1 MANIVGLALKV
12 TGDAS
17 GLAKSL
23 TPVDRALDKLAA
35 QAQKATNV
43 FTPFA
48 EKTAAAGRAQEEFAA
63 KFSALA
69 DQLRDNVVGPQEYAA
84 AFGQLTEEAKGAAA
98 AFQEGLRITQQ
109 NQTAEQART
118 DSLERLNELL
128 RLGAID
134 ARNFGL
140 ESAKLSEGSDSTAL
154 DRFAEA
160 IAPLRAAL
168 EGGSLSAERFSE
180 QSQEIA
186 AAISG
191 STPAAERQATAILE
205 LRDRFE
211 SGRVSIEQYRE
222 EFSRIQSG
230 DIATT
235 FEVQVVGV
243 REGVEASNELRASL
257 AQLTDKQITAA
268 LQVAGVEQLD
278 DLRQQFANIDG
289 EQIDAVLKVL
299 GVETIEQARQ
309 QLESLSSAD
318 VSATVSI
325 ANAADV
331 QNTIR
336 SLESSFGSLEAAQSR
351 LESLPDVDLR
361 ATLEVLG
368 VDSIDAARE
377 RLIALGALQI
387 EPKLQAIGFENI
399 DAAQSAIESLSD
411 RSVTATLQF
420 LGAGTISDAAE
431 RLAALDGTTVEA
443 FLQATG
449 FESIDAAQA
458 KLGELQDVDVTA
470 TLQLLGVDTID
481 AARDRL
487 SQLGDLQIEPRLQA
501 IGFESID
508 AARAALESLGDRS
521 VTATLEFLGTD
532 SIDDAR
538 ERLGVIDGTTV
549 EAFLTASGFDSIDA
563 AQAKLAELQSVDVA
577 ATLTVLG
584 VDTIDEARQRLASI
598 STVDI
603 EPVLRL
609 LGVDSIDAAR
619 QQLAA
624 VSNTEIEARLRVL
637 GVDGIESARQQL
649 AAVDGTTIDAVFQVL
664 GVETIEAARQ
674 QLATVDGTQ
683 IEAQLR
689 VLGIESVETARALIA
704 SVDGAQI
711 DAVLK
716 VLGVEAIEA
725 ARQQLASVDGTEIDT
740 QLRVLGVDGIE
751 SAKALLAS
759 VEGKNVDLI
768 AKTLGIDSV
777 ASLTQAIDAAESK
790 TVTFDVA
797 SNANEEADRIAE
809 LVAEQDAYQA
819 AVAEGLRVTE
829 QVRTAE
835 ERRATEL
842 EKIERLLSQGAIS
855 EETAG
860 RARDRITG
868 ASEAAAAAE
877 QEFSRAKEQ
886 AGRIIEA
893 SLTATERAQRSY
905 DAAIAQAQELERRG
919 LLTKEQLSA
928 EIRRQAD
935 LFAQASVAAGRYA
948 GDVDKAGNAG
958 LKFNELSGIL
968 GLLPGQIGGVA
979 SRLSSFASA
988 GEGIQRLFAGGVTS
1002 AVTSLGT
1009 SLTGLVNPFSLAVA
1023 GITAFGAATSAV
1035 VSGLSRLD
1043 ERVEKLSNTADKL
1056 GVSFEFIQTLDEAAT
1071 RSGTSLDAVSAAFG
1085 RLQKSVLGVDEES
1098 KAAQKALEAIGVT
1111 SEQLA
1116 ALNPEEQYRLIG
1128 EELRG
1133 IEDPAKRTATAVAL
1147 FGKAGSELIP
1157 FFNNVS
1163 GAAVDVQRF
1172 NAQLS
1177 SIDRTRVDSLGGA
1190 FDNVRLS
1197 LSGLSNELLTPFIGI
1212 TQSLGDGLSS
1222 AIATFSRSIGAVLDI
1237 FSPLT
1242 SIVGVASNLFLQF
1255 GATLGNIAGTVLEPF
1270 ATAGRLIS
1278 SAIDSVSRSLTAVFG
1293 RVNDV
1298 VIGFR
1303 EFFRFEGVALQ
1314 FAAAFDAIGETLER
1328 VGAIASR
1335 FAEVTGEA
1343 IGRVATIIGSGVSQF
1358 LEFTGLGA
1366 VVSRFADGVVA
1377 AFGGLYEGIR
1387 FTIGQVGGFIEQVL
1401 QFAEDWLGIVPEIQ
1415 KPVEATV
1422 ELNGGGAIEEL
1433 LNESKEFKKT
1443 LDDITGSVSKAID
1456 ESAKFGQAGFNAAL
1470 QYQES
1475 VDDLKAKLDAGLFN
1489 EETFRREA
1497 ARAGEVFKSE
1507 LARIEEEAKLDI
1519 QISDETQKTLDG
1531 LQDKINK
1538 VADDATQ
1545 FGQSGFDA
1553 AAQFQ
1558 NKLRELGQQF
1568 EDGRIN
1574 ATSLAAETAKATAE
1588 YDKQVAGFKA
1598 IDELQKSIVKGDQD
1612 RVAALLAQNNATTE
1626 LEQNQASVQREQL
1639 RLEEE
1644 IRRQREDGNV
1654 FAADAAA
1661 ARLAQLDQEA
1671 AKLEEI
1677 QQATEQGFTEG
1688 FQKSFEATAKSID
1701 TLSQKAEEFGNVGAL
1716 AAEALRLGVER
1727 AQLQARDDRL
1737 GVEVYEREVA
1747 RQKDLFDQRLAAA
1760 RRVED
1765 FLANALGQRNKA
1777 ELDAVAQLE
1786 ERKKQAEVN
1795 VQAIQARIADEE
1807 QKRSVATNLGE
1818 RRAATQRIA
1827 ALRQA
1832 ERIEGGIAA
1841 GRNEV
1846 ARNESAGLTRGFQQA
1861 EQFQSRVAQTNDNF
1875 LKAFTGTYAAANA
1888 SLNAA
1893 NAVAAELAR
1902 QQELSRP
1909 VAGSVSTADIR
1920 TAEGAALVLGLGAA
1934 AQDPNLIEA
1943 RLQTK
1948 QLAGIRTAINNAV
1961 SGYIGTV
1968 AEIF

>member
-35 QAQKATNV
+35 QAEKATNV

-48 EKTAAAGRAQEEFAA
+48 EKTAAAGKAQEEFAA

-118 DSLERLNELL
+118 ASLERLNELL
-128 RLGAID
+128 KLGAID

-168 EGGSLSAERFSE
+168 EGGTLSAERFAE

-191 STPAAERQATAILE
+191 STPAAERQATAILD
-205 LRDRFE
+205 LRNRFE
-211 SGRVSIEQYRE
+211 AGRVSIEQYRE

-257 AQLTDKQITAA
+257 AQLTDTQITAA

-278 DLRQQFANIDG
+278 DLRQQFAGIDG
-289 EQIDAVLKVL
+289 AQIDAVLKVL
-299 GVETIEQARQ
+299 GVETIEAARQ
-309 QLESLSSAD
+309 QLESLSNTDA
-318 VSATVSI
+318 SATISI
-325 ANAADV
+325 ANAAEV
-331 QNTIR
+331 QDTIR
-336 SLESSFGSLEAAQSR
+336 SIESSFGSLEAAQSR
-351 LESLPDVDLR
+351 LASLPDVDLK

-387 EPKLQAIGFENI
+387 EPKLQTIGFESI
-399 DAAQSAIESLSD
+399 DSARAALESLGD
-411 RSVTATLQF
+411 RSITATLEF
-420 LGAGTISDAAE
+420 LGTAKISDAAE
-431 RLAALDGTTVEA
+431 QLATLDGTSVQA

-449 FESIDAAQA
+449 FDSIEAAQA

-470 TLQLLGVDTID
+470 TLQL
-481 AARDRL
+481 
-487 SQLGDLQIEPRLQA
+487 
-501 IGFESID
+501 
-508 AARAALESLGDRS
+508 
-521 VTATLEFLGTD
+521 
-532 SIDDAR
+532 
-538 ERLGVIDGTTV
+538 
-549 EAFLTASGFDSIDA
+549 
-563 AQAKLAELQSVDVA
+563 
-577 ATLTVLG
+577 LG

-609 LGVDSIDAAR
+609 LGVDSI
-619 QQLAA
+619 
-624 VSNTEIEARLRVL
+624 
-637 GVDGIESARQQL
+637 
-649 AAVDGTTIDAVFQVL
+649 
-664 GVETIEAARQ
+664 
-674 QLATVDGTQ
+674 
-683 IEAQLR
+683 
-689 VLGIESVETARALIA
+689 
-704 SVDGAQI
+704 
-711 DAVLK
+711 
-716 VLGVEAIEA
+716 EA

-751 SAKALLAS
+751 SAAALLSS

-768 AKTLGIDSV
+768 AKTLGFDSV
-777 ASLTQAIDAAESK
+777 ASLSQAIDAAESK

-797 SNANEEADRIAE
+797 SNADEEAARIAD

-819 AVAEGLRVTE
+819 AVAEGLRVTD

-860 RARDRITG
+860 RARDKITG

-905 DAAIAQAQELERRG
+905 DAAIAQAQDLERRG
-919 LLTKEQLSA
+919 LLTKEQLNA

-935 LFAQASVAAGRYA
+935 LFAKAAVSAGKYA

-988 GEGIQRLFAGGVTS
+988 GEGIQKLFAGGVTD
-1002 AVTSLGT
+1002 AVTSLGG
-1009 SLTGLVNPFSLAVA
+1009 SIAGLVNPFSLAVA
-1023 GITAFGAATSAV
+1023 GITAFGAAASAV
-1035 VSGLSRLD
+1035 VSGLTNLED
-1043 ERVEKLSNTADKL
+1043 RVEKLGNTADKL
-1056 GVSFEFIQTLDEAAT
+1056 GVSFEFIQTLEEAAN
-1071 RSGTSLDAVSAAFG
+1071 RSGTSVDSVSAAFG

-1098 KAAQKALEAIGVT
+1098 KAAQKALQEIGVT

-1116 ALNPEEQYRLIG
+1116 ALKPEEQYRLIG

-1147 FGKAGSELIP
+1147 FGKAGAELIP
-1157 FFNNVS
+1157 FFNNFA
-1163 GAAVDVQRF
+1163 GAAVDVERF

-1177 SIDRTRVDSLGGA
+1177 SIDRTRIDGLGASFDTVRVSLT
-1190 FDNVRLS
+1190 
-1197 LSGLSNELLTPFIGI
+1197 GLGNELLTPFIGI

-1222 AIATFSRSIGAVLDI
+1222 AIATFGRSIGAVLDI

-1242 SIVGVASNLFLQF
+1242 SIVGVAGNLFLQF
-1255 GATLGNIAGTVLEPF
+1255 GATLGNLVGTVLEPF

-1278 SAIDSVSRSLTAVFG
+1278 SAVDAISRSLTAVFG
-1293 RVNDV
+1293 RVNDA

-1314 FAAAFDAIGETLER
+1314 FSAAFDAIGETLDR

-1335 FAEVTGEA
+1335 FAEVVGQA
-1343 IGRVATIIGSGVSQF
+1343 IGRVGTILGDGVSQF

-1366 VVSRFADGVVA
+1366 TVSAFADGVVA
-1377 AFGGLYEGIR
+1377 AFSGLYEGIK
-1387 FTIGQVGGFIEQVL
+1387 TVVGQVGGFIEQVL
-1401 QFAEDWLGIVPEIQ
+1401 KFAEDWLGIVPEIEQ
-1415 KPVEATV
+1415 PVEATV
-1422 ELNGGGAIEEL
+1422 ELNDGGVIEEL
-1433 LNESKEFKKT
+1433 LKESKDLQKT
-1443 LDDITGSVSKAID
+1443 LDDITSSVGKAID
-1456 ESAKFGQAGFNAAL
+1456 ESAKFGQAGFDAAL
-1470 QYQES
+1470 QYQQS

-1497 ARAGEVFKSE
+1497 ARVGEVFKTE
-1507 LARIEEEAKLDI
+1507 LSRIEEEAKLDI
-1519 QISDETQKTLDG
+1519 QISDETAKTLDG

-1538 VADDATQ
+1538 VADDATK

-1558 NKLRELGQQF
+1558 DKLRELGQQF

-1588 YDKQVAGFKA
+1588 YDKQIAGFKA
-1598 IDELQKSIVKGDQD
+1598 IDELQKSILKADQD
-1612 RVAALLAQNNATTE
+1612 RVAALLAQNNVTTE
-1626 LEQNQASVQREQL
+1626 LEQNQAAVQREQV

-1661 ARLAQLDQEA
+1661 SRLAQLDQEA
-1671 AKLEEI
+1671 AKLEDI
-1677 QQATEQGFTEG
+1677 QQATDQGFSEG

-1701 TLSQKAEEFGNVGAL
+1701 DLSLKAEQFGNVGAL

-1727 AQLQARDDRL
+1727 AQLQARDGILTQETYD
-1737 GVEVYEREVA
+1737 REVA
-1747 RQKDLFDQRLAAA
+1747 RQQSLFDQRLAAA
-1760 RRVED
+1760 KRVED
-1765 FLANALGQRNKA
+1765 FLANAFGQRNKA
-1777 ELDAVAQLE
+1777 ELEAVAQLE

-1795 VQAIQARIADEE
+1795 VQAIQAQINTE
-1807 QKRSVATNLGE
+1807 QLKRDATTNLGE

-1832 ERIEGGIAA
+1832 ERIEGGIAE

-1846 ARNESAGLTRGFQQA
+1846 ARNQASGLASGFGAA

-1875 LKAFTGTYAAANA
+1875 LQAFTGTYAAANA

-1909 VAGSVSTADIR
+1909 VAGSVATADIR

-1948 QLAGIRTAINNAV
+1948 QLAGIRTAITNAV
-1961 SGYIGTV
+1961 SGYLGTV

>member
-23 TPVDRALDKLAA
+23 TPVDRALDKLAV
-35 QAQKATNV
+35 QAEKATSV

-48 EKTAAAGRAQEEFAA
+48 DKTAAASRAQEEFAT

-69 DQLRDNVVGPQEYAA
+69 DQLRSGVVGPQEYAA
-84 AFGQLTEEAKGAAA
+84 AFGRLSEEAKGTAA

-109 NQTAEQART
+109 NQTAEQARSE
-118 DSLERLNELL
+118 SLGRLNELL

-160 IAPLRAAL
+160 IAPMRAAL
-168 EGGSLSAERFSE
+168 EGGTLSAERFAE

-191 STPAAERQATAILE
+191 STPAAERQAAAILE
-205 LRDRFE
+205 LRNRFDA
-211 SGRVSIEQYRE
+211 GRVSVEQYRE

-235 FEVQVVGV
+235 FEIQVVGV

-257 AQLTDKQITAA
+257 AQLTDTQITAA

-278 DLRQQFANIDG
+278 DLRQQFAGIDG
-289 EQIDAVLKVL
+289 AQIDAVLKVL
-299 GVETIEQARQ
+299 GVETIEDARQ
-309 QLESLSSAD
+309 QLESLANVD
-318 VSATVSI
+318 ASATVNI
-325 ANAADV
+325 ANAAEV
-331 QNTIR
+331 QGTIR
-336 SLESSFGSLEAAQSR
+336 SIESSFGSLEAAQSR
-351 LESLPDVDLR
+351 LESLPDIDLK

-368 VDSIDAARE
+368 VDSIDAARD

-399 DAAQSAIESLSD
+399 DAAQAAIDSLSD
-411 RSVTATLQF
+411 RSVTATLEF

-431 RLAALDGTTVEA
+431 KLAELDGTTAEA

-449 FESIDAAQA
+449 FESIDAAQS
-458 KLGELQDVDVTA
+458 KLSELKDVDVAA
-470 TLQLLGVDTID
+470 TLQLLGVDTLD
-481 AARDRL
+481 AARNRL
-487 SQLGDLQIEPRLQA
+487 VELGDLQIQPRLQA

-508 AARAALESLGDRS
+508 AARAAIESLSDRS

-538 ERLGVIDGTTV
+538 ERLGTIDGTTV
-549 EAFLTASGFDSIDA
+549 EAFLRASGFESIDA
-563 AQAKLAELQSVDVA
+563 AQAQLAELQNVDVA

-584 VDTIDEARQRLASI
+584 VDTIDEARQRLASL

-603 EPVLRL
+603 VPVLRL
-609 LGVDSIDAAR
+609 LGVDSIAD
-619 QQLAA
+619 
-624 VSNTEIEARLRVL
+624 
-637 GVDGIESARQQL
+637 
-649 AAVDGTTIDAVFQVL
+649 
-664 GVETIEAARQ
+664 ARQ
-674 QLATVDGTQ
+674 QLATVN
-683 IEAQLR
+683 
-689 VLGIESVETARALIA
+689 
-704 SVDGAQI
+704 
-711 DAVLK
+711 
-716 VLGVEAIEA
+716 
-725 ARQQLASVDGTEIDT
+725 GTEIDT
-740 QLRVLGVDGIE
+740 QLRVLGIDGIE
-751 SAKALLAS
+751 SAKALIAS
-759 VEGKNVDLI
+759 VEGKNVDVI

-777 ASLTQAIDAAESK
+777 ATLTQAIDAAESK

-797 SNANEEADRIAE
+797 SNADEESRRVAELIAE
-809 LVAEQDAYQA
+809 QNAYQA
-819 AVAEGLRVTE
+819 AIAEGIRVTD

-835 ERRATEL
+835 ERRAAEL
-842 EKIERLLSQGAIS
+842 ANIESLLARGAIS

-860 RARDRITG
+860 RARDKLTG

-886 AGRIIEA
+886 AANIIEA

-905 DAAIAQAQELERRG
+905 DAAVATAQDLERRG
-919 LLTKEQLSA
+919 LLTKEQLNA

-935 LFAQASVAAGRYA
+935 LFAKAAVSADRYA
-948 GDVDKAGNAG
+948 GEVDAAGNVD
-958 LKFNELSGIL
+958 LKFNELSGVL

-988 GEGIQRLFAGGVTS
+988 GEGFQKVFAGGVTNAMKS
-1002 AVTSLGT
+1002 FGGSLAG
-1009 SLTGLVNPFSLAVA
+1009 LTNPLTLAVA
-1023 GITAFGAATSAV
+1023 GVAAFGAAASAI
-1035 VSGLSRLD
+1035 VSGLSRLE
-1043 ERVEKLSNTADKL
+1043 ERVENLGNTADKL
-1056 GVSFEFIQTLDEAAT
+1056 GVSFEFIQTLEEAAN
-1071 RSGTSLDAVSAAFG
+1071 RSGTSIDAVSAAFG

-1098 KAAQKALEAIGVT
+1098 KAAQKALQEIGVT

-1147 FGKAGSELIP
+1147 FGKTGSDLIP
-1157 FFNNVS
+1157 FFNNLA
-1163 GAAVDVQRF
+1163 GATVDVQRF

-1177 SIDRTRVDSLGGA
+1177 SVDRTRIDGLGES
-1190 FDNVRLS
+1190 FDTVRVS
-1197 LSGLSNELLTPFIGI
+1197 ITGLGNELLTPFIGI
-1212 TQSLGDGLSS
+1212 TQSLGEGLSS
-1222 AIATFSRSIGAVLDI
+1222 GIAAFGRNIGAILDI

-1242 SIVGVASNLFLQF
+1242 SILGLAGNLFLQF
-1255 GATLGNIAGTVLEPF
+1255 GATLGNIIGTVLEPF
-1270 ATAGRLIS
+1270 AASGRIVSGVIDAISRATSSVAGQIN
-1278 SAIDSVSRSLTAVFG
+1278 DAV
-1293 RVNDV
+1293 V
-1298 VIGFR
+1298 GFR
-1303 EFFRFEGVALQ
+1303 EFFKFEGVALN
-1314 FAAAFDAIGETLER
+1314 FSSSFEVIGETLAR
-1328 VGAIASR
+1328 VGAIVSR
-1335 FAEVTGEA
+1335 FAEVAGQA
-1343 IGRVATIIGSGVSQF
+1343 ISRVGAVVVEGVSKF
-1358 LEFTGLGA
+1358 LEFTGVGDS
-1366 VVSRFADGVVA
+1366 VSGFADGVVA
-1377 AFGGLYEGIR
+1377 AFGGLWEGIK
-1387 FTIGQVGGFIEQVL
+1387 FVVGQVGGFIEQVL
-1401 QFAEDWLGIVPEIQ
+1401 QFAEDWLGIVPEIEQ
-1415 KPVEATV
+1415 PVEATV
-1422 ELNGGGAIEEL
+1422 ELSDGGAIDEL
-1433 LNESKEFKKT
+1433 LAGSKTLQKT
-1443 LDDITGSVSKAID
+1443 LDDVTGSVGKAID
-1456 ESAKFGQAGFNAAL
+1456 ESAKFGQSGFEAAL
-1470 QYQES
+1470 RYQES
-1475 VDDLKAKLDAGLFN
+1475 IDDLREKLNSGLFN
-1489 EETFRREA
+1489 EETFKREA
-1497 ARAGEVFKSE
+1497 ARVGEVFKSE
-1507 LARIEEEAKLDI
+1507 LARIEEQAKLDL
-1519 QISDETQKTLDG
+1519 QISEETEKTLGG
-1531 LQDKINK
+1531 LQEKINA
-1538 VADDATQ
+1538 VAADATK

-1558 NKLRELGQQF
+1558 AKLRELGQQF

-1574 ATSLAAETAKATAE
+1574 AATLADETAKATAE
-1588 YDKQVAGFKA
+1588 YDKQVEGFKTV
-1598 IDELQKSIVKGDQD
+1598 DELQKSILKADKD
-1612 RVAALLAQNNATTE
+1612 RVAALLANNRATTE
-1626 LEQNQASVQREQL
+1626 LEQNQAAVQREQL

-1644 IRRQREDGNV
+1644 VRKQREAGNV

-1677 QQATEQGFTEG
+1677 QQATDQGFTDG
-1688 FQKSFEATAKSID
+1688 FKKSFEATAKS
-1701 TLSQKAEEFGNVGAL
+1701 LGALVVKAEEFGNVGAM

-1727 AQLQARDDRL
+1727 AQLQARDGILTQETYDR
-1737 GVEVYEREVA
+1737 EIA
-1747 RQKDLFDQRLAAA
+1747 KQQDLFDQRLAAA
-1760 RRVED
+1760 KRVED
-1765 FLANALGQRNKA
+1765 FLASTLGQRNKA

-1786 ERKKQAEVN
+1786 ERRKQAELN
-1795 VQAIQARIADEE
+1795 VEAIQTRIADEE
-1807 QKRSVATNLGE
+1807 QKRDATTNIGE
-1818 RRAATQRIA
+1818 RRAATQRIKE
-1827 ALRQA
+1827 LKQA
-1832 ERIEGGIAA
+1832 ERIESGIAK
-1841 GRNEV
+1841 GRDDV
-1846 ARNESAGLTRGFQQA
+1846 ARNQSAGLSAGLNKAQ
-1861 EQFQSRVAQTNDNF
+1861 QFQSRVAQSNETF
-1875 LKAFTGTYAAANA
+1875 LQAFTGTYAAANA
-1888 SLNAA
+1888 SLNQA

-1948 QLAGIRTAINNAV
+1948 QLTGIRNAINNAV

>member
-35 QAQKATNV
+35 QAEKATNV

-48 EKTAAAGRAQEEFAA
+48 EKTAAAGKAQEEFAA
-63 KFSALA
+63 KFSSLA
-69 DQLRDNVVGPQEYAA
+69 DQLRDNVIAPQEYAA
-84 AFGQLTEEAKGAAA
+84 AFGRLTDEAKAAAA

-128 RLGAID
+128 KLGAID

-140 ESAKLSEGSDSTAL
+140 ESAKLSEGSDGTAL

-168 EGGSLSAERFSE
+168 EGGTLSAERFAE

-191 STPAAERQATAILE
+191 STPAAERQATAILD
-205 LRDRFE
+205 LRNRFE
-211 SGRVSIEQYRE
+211 DGRVSIEQYRE

-257 AQLTDKQITAA
+257 AQLTGTQITAA

-278 DLRQQFANIDG
+278 DLRQQFA
-289 EQIDAVLKVL
+289 
-299 GVETIEQARQ
+299 
-309 QLESLSSAD
+309 
-318 VSATVSI
+318 
-325 ANAADV
+325 
-331 QNTIR
+331 
-336 SLESSFGSLEAAQSR
+336 
-351 LESLPDVDLR
+351 
-361 ATLEVLG
+361 
-368 VDSIDAARE
+368 
-377 RLIALGALQI
+377 
-387 EPKLQAIGFENI
+387 
-399 DAAQSAIESLSD
+399 
-411 RSVTATLQF
+411 
-420 LGAGTISDAAE
+420 
-431 RLAALDGTTVEA
+431 
-443 FLQATG
+443 
-449 FESIDAAQA
+449 
-458 KLGELQDVDVTA
+458 
-470 TLQLLGVDTID
+470 
-481 AARDRL
+481 
-487 SQLGDLQIEPRLQA
+487 
-501 IGFESID
+501 
-508 AARAALESLGDRS
+508 
-521 VTATLEFLGTD
+521 
-532 SIDDAR
+532 
-538 ERLGVIDGTTV
+538 
-549 EAFLTASGFDSIDA
+549 
-563 AQAKLAELQSVDVA
+563 
-577 ATLTVLG
+577 
-584 VDTIDEARQRLASI
+584 
-598 STVDI
+598 
-603 EPVLRL
+603 
-609 LGVDSIDAAR
+609 
-619 QQLAA
+619 
-624 VSNTEIEARLRVL
+624 
-637 GVDGIESARQQL
+637 GI
-649 AAVDGTTIDAVFQVL
+649 
-664 GVETIEAARQ
+664 
-674 QLATVDGTQ
+674 
-683 IEAQLR
+683 
-689 VLGIESVETARALIA
+689 
-704 SVDGAQI
+704 DGAQI

-716 VLGVEAIEA
+716 VLGVDTIEA
-725 ARQQLASVDGTEIDT
+725 ARQQLAVIDGTEIDA

-751 SAKALLAS
+751 SAKALIAS
-759 VEGKNVDLI
+759 VEGKNVELI

-777 ASLTQAIDAAESK
+777 AGLTQAIDAAESK

-797 SNANEEADRIAE
+797 SNADEEAARIAD

-860 RARDRITG
+860 RARDKITG

-886 AGRIIEA
+886 AAKIIEA
-893 SLTATERAQRSY
+893 SLTATERAQKSY

-919 LLTKEQLSA
+919 LLTKEQLNA
-928 EIRRQAD
+928 ELRRQAD
-935 LFAQASVAAGRYA
+935 LFAKAAVSAGKYA

-988 GEGIQRLFAGGVTS
+988 GEGIQKLFAGGVTS
-1002 AVTSLGT
+1002 AVTSLGS

-1023 GITAFGAATSAV
+1023 GITAFGAAASAV
-1035 VSGLSRLD
+1035 VAGLSRLD
-1043 ERVEKLSNTADKL
+1043 ERVEKLGNTADKL

-1157 FFNNVS
+1157 FFNNVT
-1163 GAAVDVQRF
+1163 GAAVDVARF

-1177 SIDRTRVDSLGGA
+1177 NIDRTRVDALGGS
-1190 FDNVRLS
+1190 FDTLRLS
-1197 LSGLSNELLTPFIGI
+1197 LTGVSNELLTPFIGI

-1222 AIATFSRSIGAVLDI
+1222 AIATFGRNIGAILDI

-1242 SIVGVASNLFLQF
+1242 SAVGVAGNLFLQF
-1255 GATLGNIAGTVLEPF
+1255 GATLGNLIGTVLEPF
-1270 ATAGRLIS
+1270 ATRSRLIS
-1278 SAIDSVSRSLTAVFG
+1278 SAVDAISRSLTAVFG
-1293 RVNDV
+1293 RVNDA

-1314 FAAAFDAIGETLER
+1314 FSAAFDAIGETLGR

-1335 FAEVTGEA
+1335 FAEVVGQA
-1343 IGRVATIIGSGVSQF
+1343 IGRVGTIIGDGVSQF

-1366 VVSRFADGVVA
+1366 AVSSFADGAVA
-1377 AFGGLYEGIR
+1377 AFSGLYEGIK
-1387 FTIGQVGGFIEQVL
+1387 FVIGKVGGFIEQVL
-1401 QFAEDWLGIVPEIQ
+1401 KFAEDWLGIVPEIEQ
-1415 KPVEATV
+1415 PVVAAV
-1422 ELNGGGAIEEL
+1422 ELNDGGVIEEL
-1433 LNESKEFKKT
+1433 LKESKDLQKT
-1443 LDDITGSVSKAID
+1443 LDDITSSVGKAID
-1456 ESAKFGQAGFNAAL
+1456 ESAKFGQAGFDAAL
-1470 QYQES
+1470 QYQQS

-1497 ARAGEVFKSE
+1497 AKVGEAFKAE
-1507 LARIEEEAKLDI
+1507 LVRIEEQSKLDI
-1519 QISDETQKTLDG
+1519 QISEETQNTLDG

-1538 VADDATQ
+1538 VAADATQ

-1558 NKLRELGQQF
+1558 GKLRELGQQF

-1574 ATSLAAETAKATAE
+1574 AASLAAETAKATAE
-1588 YDKQVAGFKA
+1588 YDKQIAGFKS
-1598 IDELQKSIVKGDQD
+1598 IDELQKSILKADRD
-1612 RVAALLAQNNATTE
+1612 RVSALLAQGDATTE
-1626 LEQNQASVQREQL
+1626 LEQNIAAVQREQL
-1639 RLEEE
+1639 RLEDE
-1644 IRRQREDGNV
+1644 IRRRRAEGSV
-1654 FAADAAA
+1654 IAADIAA

-1671 AKLEEI
+1671 AKLSDLE
-1677 QQATEQGFTEG
+1677 QAQDQGFADG
-1688 FQKSFEATAKSID
+1688 FQKTFEATAKSID
-1701 TLSQKAEEFGNVGAL
+1701 DLSLKAEQFGNVGAM

-1727 AQLQARDDRL
+1727 AQAQARDGIL
-1737 GVEVYEREVA
+1737 TQETYQREVA
-1747 RQKDLFDQRLAAA
+1747 LQQNLFDQRLAAA
-1760 RRVED
+1760 QRVED
-1765 FLANALGQRNKA
+1765 FLANALGQRNQA
-1777 ELDAVAQLE
+1777 ELNAVARLE

-1795 VQAIQARIADEE
+1795 VQAIQAKIADEE
-1807 QKRSVATNLGE
+1807 QKRANTRNLGE

-1832 ERIEGGIAA
+1832 ERIEGGIAR
-1841 GRNEV
+1841 GRDEV
-1846 ARNESAGLTRGFQQA
+1846 ARNQASGLNRGVQQA
-1861 EQFQSRVAQTNDNF
+1861 QQFQSRVAQANDTF

-1888 SLNAA
+1888 SLAQA
-1893 NAVAAELAR
+1893 NSVAAKLAR

-1909 VAGSVSTADIR
+1909 VAGAVSTADVR

-1948 QLAGIRTAINNAV
+1948 ALNGIRTSINNAV
-1961 SGYIGTV
+1961 AGYLGTV

>member
-35 QAQKATNV
+35 QAEKATNV

-48 EKTAAAGRAQEEFAA
+48 EKTAAAGRAQEEFAE
-63 KFSALA
+63 KFSTLA
-69 DQLRDNVVGPQEYAA
+69 DQLRDNVIGPQEYAA
-84 AFGQLTEEAKGAAA
+84 AFGQLTEEAKATAA
-98 AFQEGLRITQQ
+98 AFEEGLRI
-109 NQTAEQART
+109 
-118 DSLERLNELL
+118 
-128 RLGAID
+128 
-134 ARNFGL
+134 
-140 ESAKLSEGSDSTAL
+140 
-154 DRFAEA
+154 
-160 IAPLRAAL
+160 
-168 EGGSLSAERFSE
+168 
-180 QSQEIA
+180 
-186 AAISG
+186 
-191 STPAAERQATAILE
+191 
-205 LRDRFE
+205 
-211 SGRVSIEQYRE
+211 
-222 EFSRIQSG
+222 
-230 DIATT
+230 
-235 FEVQVVGV
+235 
-243 REGVEASNELRASL
+243 
-257 AQLTDKQITAA
+257 
-268 LQVAGVEQLD
+268 
-278 DLRQQFANIDG
+278 
-289 EQIDAVLKVL
+289 
-299 GVETIEQARQ
+299 
-309 QLESLSSAD
+309 
-318 VSATVSI
+318 
-325 ANAADV
+325 
-331 QNTIR
+331 
-336 SLESSFGSLEAAQSR
+336 
-351 LESLPDVDLR
+351 
-361 ATLEVLG
+361 
-368 VDSIDAARE
+368 
-377 RLIALGALQI
+377 
-387 EPKLQAIGFENI
+387 
-399 DAAQSAIESLSD
+399 
-411 RSVTATLQF
+411 
-420 LGAGTISDAAE
+420 
-431 RLAALDGTTVEA
+431 
-443 FLQATG
+443 
-449 FESIDAAQA
+449 
-458 KLGELQDVDVTA
+458 
-470 TLQLLGVDTID
+470 
-481 AARDRL
+481 
-487 SQLGDLQIEPRLQA
+487 
-501 IGFESID
+501 
-508 AARAALESLGDRS
+508 
-521 VTATLEFLGTD
+521 
-532 SIDDAR
+532 
-538 ERLGVIDGTTV
+538 
-549 EAFLTASGFDSIDA
+549 
-563 AQAKLAELQSVDVA
+563 
-577 ATLTVLG
+577 
-584 VDTIDEARQRLASI
+584 
-598 STVDI
+598 
-603 EPVLRL
+603 
-609 LGVDSIDAAR
+609 
-619 QQLAA
+619 
-624 VSNTEIEARLRVL
+624 
-637 GVDGIESARQQL
+637 
-649 AAVDGTTIDAVFQVL
+649 
-664 GVETIEAARQ
+664 
-674 QLATVDGTQ
+674 
-683 IEAQLR
+683 
-689 VLGIESVETARALIA
+689 
-704 SVDGAQI
+704 
-711 DAVLK
+711 
-716 VLGVEAIEA
+716 
-725 ARQQLASVDGTEIDT
+725 
-740 QLRVLGVDGIE
+740 
-751 SAKALLAS
+751 
-759 VEGKNVDLI
+759 
-768 AKTLGIDSV
+768 
-777 ASLTQAIDAAESK
+777 
-790 TVTFDVA
+790 
-797 SNANEEADRIAE
+797 
-809 LVAEQDAYQA
+809 
-819 AVAEGLRVTE
+819 TE

-860 RARDRITG
+860 RARDKITG

-893 SLTATERAQRSY
+893 SLTATERAQRTY
-905 DAAIAQAQELERRG
+905 DAAIAQAQDLERRG

-935 LFAQASVAAGRYA
+935 LFTQASVAAGKYA

-1002 AVTSLGT
+1002 AMSSLAG

-1023 GITAFGAATSAV
+1023 GITAFGAAASAV

-1043 ERVEKLSNTADKL
+1043 DRVEKLGNTADKL

-1133 IEDPAKRTATAVAL
+1133 IEAPAKRTATAVAL

-1177 SIDRTRVDSLGGA
+1177 SIDDTRVDSLGGA
-1190 FDNVRLS
+1190 FDTVRLS
-1197 LSGLSNELLTPFIGI
+1197 LTGLSNELLTPFIGI

-1222 AIATFSRSIGAVLDI
+1222 AIATFGRSIGAILDI

-1242 SIVGVASNLFLQF
+1242 SIVGVAGNLFLQF
-1255 GATLGNIAGTVLEPF
+1255 GATLGNIVGTVLEPF
-1270 ATAGRLIS
+1270 AARGRLVS
-1278 SAIDSVSRSLTAVFG
+1278 GAIDSISRSLTSVFG
-1293 RVNDV
+1293 RINDA

-1303 EFFRFEGVALQ
+1303 EFFKFEGVALQ
-1314 FAAAFDAIGETLER
+1314 FAAAFDAIGETLGR
-1328 VGAIASR
+1328 VGVIASR

-1343 IGRVATIIGSGVSQF
+1343 IGRVAAVIGNGVSQF

-1387 FTIGQVGGFIEQVL
+1387 FTIGQVGRFIEQVL
-1401 QFAEDWLGIVPEIQ
+1401 QFAEDWLGIVPEIEQ
-1415 KPVEATV
+1415 PVEATV

-1433 LNESKEFKKT
+1433 LKESKDLQKT

-1475 VDDLKAKLDAGLFN
+1475 VDDLKEKLDAGFFN

-1507 LARIEEEAKLDI
+1507 LSRIEEDAKLDI
-1519 QISDETQKTLDG
+1519 QISDETAKTLDG
-1531 LQDKINK
+1531 LQEKINK
-1538 VADDATQ
+1538 VAEDATQ

-1558 NKLRELGQQF
+1558 DKLRELGQQF

-1598 IDELQKSIVKGDQD
+1598 IDELQKSILKADQD
-1612 RVAALLAQNNATTE
+1612 RVAALLAQNSATTE
-1626 LEQNQASVQREQL
+1626 LEQNQAAVQREQL
-1639 RLEEE
+1639 RLGEE
-1644 IRRQREDGNV
+1644 IRRQREANNV

-1671 AKLEEI
+1671 AKLEDI
-1677 QQATEQGFTEG
+1677 QQAIDQGFTEG
-1688 FQKSFEATAKSID
+1688 FEKTFEATAKSID

-1727 AQLQARDDRL
+1727 AQNQARDGILSQATYD
-1737 GVEVYEREVA
+1737 REVA
-1747 RQKDLFDQRLAAA
+1747 RQQDLFDQRLAAA
-1760 RRVED
+1760 QRVED
-1765 FLANALGQRNKA
+1765 FLSNAFGQRNRA
-1777 ELDAVAQLE
+1777 ELEAVAQLE

-1795 VQAIQARIADEE
+1795 VQAIQARIADET
-1807 QKRSVATNLGE
+1807 QKRANTTNLGE

-1832 ERIEGGIAA
+1832 QRIESGIAE
-1841 GRNEV
+1841 GRGDA
-1846 ARNESAGLTRGFQQA
+1846 ARNQASGLTRGLTQA
-1861 EQFQSRVAQTNDNF
+1861 QQFQSRIAQTNTNF
-1875 LKAFTGTYAAANA
+1875 LKAFTGTYGAANA
-1888 SLNAA
+1888 ALNQA

-1902 QQELSRP
+1902 QQELTRP

-1961 SGYIGTV
+1961 TGYIGTV